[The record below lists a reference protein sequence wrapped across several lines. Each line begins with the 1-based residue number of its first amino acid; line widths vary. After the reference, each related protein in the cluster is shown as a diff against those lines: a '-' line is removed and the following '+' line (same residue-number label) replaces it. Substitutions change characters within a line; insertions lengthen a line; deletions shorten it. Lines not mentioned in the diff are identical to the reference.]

1 MELAGMH
8 VVVTGAS
15 RGIGACLAEKF
26 AAEGSHVSL
35 VARSAEAITELARRI
50 DGTAVAVDLADSGAR
65 RGLIERLEREAGR
78 PVDVLVNNAGVDMAG
93 YFPEMSEDD
102 LARVFDVNL
111 GAAAELCRQALP
123 GMIERG
129 RGHIVNVS
137 SLAGVGALPGMA
149 AYAATKAGLTQF
161 TAGLRADL
169 RGLPIGTTLVEVG
182 FVSVTEMTER
192 ALAYPPMGR
201 AWSRLKRLGA
211 MADTDVAR
219 LCGGVV
225 AGVRAGKRHV
235 RYPIRAR
242 GLAAL
247 GESTRKMTEM
257 LLTGVAPRG

>member
-1 MELAGMH
+1 MH

-15 RGIGACLAEKF
+15 RGIGACLAGKF

-35 VARSAEAITELARRI
+35 VARSADAIADLAGRF
-50 DGTAVAVDLADSGAR
+50 DGTAVAVDLADPGAR
-65 RGLIERLEREAGR
+65 RGLIERLEREAGQ

-93 YFPEMSEDD
+93 YFPDVSEDD
-102 LARVFDVNL
+102 LARVFAVNL
-111 GAAAELCRQALP
+111 VGAAELCRQALP
-123 GMIERG
+123 GMIQRG

-182 FVSVTEMTER
+182 FVSVTQMTER
-192 ALAYPPMGR
+192 TLAYPPMGR
-201 AWSRLKRLGA
+201 AWRRLKRLGA
-211 MADTDVAR
+211 MADTDLER
-219 LCGGVV
+219 LCEGVV
-225 AGVRAGKRHV
+225 AGVRADKRHV

-242 GLAAL
+242 GLLAV
-247 GESTRKMTEM
+247 GESTRKVTEM
-257 LLTGVAPRG
+257 LLTGVAPRE